1 MAGQS
6 PISISPEISSTASST
21 TQAQKLEMRKLM
33 KISQVNLT
41 PIAITDPPLLNAAGL
56 HAPYA
61 LRTIIEIVTDDNIY
75 GLGEVPGSVGT
86 TKALEDAREVLIGK
100 DPFQLNAI
108 AAGLHERF
116 GEEGASARGA
126 TPWDQ
131 RRIVHVCS
139 AVEVAC
145 FDIMGK
151 VTGRPVCDL
160 LGGRARDRVDFSAYL
175 FYKYEG
181 AGGALAFG
189 TDPKAT
195 GWAAARQKAALDP
208 DGVVAEAKAMCDEYG
223 FKSIKL
229 KGGVM
234 PPDEEADA
242 MLALQKAFGPGTPLR
257 LDPNAIWNVET
268 SIRVGKR
275 LEGVLEYYED
285 PTRGQQQMGEV
296 GRAVKIPLATN
307 MCTTSFDDIPGA
319 IQHHSEDIIL
329 SDHHFW
335 GGLRASVE
343 LARICRTF
351 GRGLSM
357 HSNSHVGIS
366 LAAMAHLA
374 AATPN
379 LTYAC
384 DTHYPW
390 QSEEVLVGGRIP
402 FDDGAV
408 VISNEPGL
416 GIELDRAALA
426 KLHQQYLDAGLTER
440 NDEIEMQ
447 KVVPGWKFMAQR
459 W

>member
-1 MAGQS
+1 
-6 PISISPEISSTASST
+6 
-21 TQAQKLEMRKLM
+21 M
-33 KISQVNLT
+33 KITDVKIT
-41 PIAITDPPLLNAAGL
+41 PIAISDPPLLNAAGL
-56 HAPYA
+56 HAPFA
-61 LRTIIEIVTDDNIY
+61 LRTIIEIVSDDNIY
-75 GLGEVPGSVGT
+75 GLGEVPGSVAT
-86 TKALEDAREVLIGK
+86 TKALGEAREVLIGK
-100 DPFQLNAI
+100 DPFNLNLI
-108 AAGLHERF
+108 QAALHDRF
-116 GEEGASARGA
+116 GEEGAAARGQA
-126 TPWDQ
+126 PWDS
-131 RRIVHVCS
+131 RRIVHVFS

-145 FDIMGK
+145 FDLMGK
-151 VTGRPVCDL
+151 AIGRPVVDL
-160 LGGRARDRVDFSAYL
+160 LGGRVRDRVDFSAYL

-181 AGGALAFG
+181 AGGKLGFG
-189 TDPKAT
+189 TDPNAT

-208 DGVVAEAKAMCDEYG
+208 QGIVAQAKAMCDAFG

-242 MLALQKAFGPGTPLR
+242 MVALHEAFGPGTPLR
-257 LDPNAIWNVET
+257 LDPNAIWNVDT
-268 SIRVGKR
+268 SIRIGKR
-275 LEGVLEYYED
+275 LEGILEYYED
-285 PTRGQQQMGEV
+285 PTRGQENMGKV
-296 GRAVKIPLATN
+296 GRAVNIPLATN
-307 MCTTSFDDIPGA
+307 MCTTSFANIPGS

-343 LARICRTF
+343 LARICSTF

-390 QSEEVLVGGRIP
+390 QYEEVVKGGRLQ
-402 FDDGAV
+402 FDDGAFV
-408 VISNEPGL
+408 VTNEPGL
-416 GIELDRAALA
+416 GVELDRDALA
-426 KLHQQYLDAGLTER
+426 TLHQQYLDCGLTER

-447 KVVPGWKFMAQR
+447 KVVPGWTFQATR

>member
-1 MAGQS
+1 MH
-6 PISISPEISSTASST
+6 ITDMHI
-21 TQAQKLEMRKLM
+21 
-33 KISQVNLT
+33 T

-61 LRTIIEIVTDDNIY
+61 LRIIVELVTNDNIY
-75 GLGEVPGSVGT
+75 GLGEVPGSIET
-86 TKALEDAREVLIGK
+86 EEALKAAREAVIGK

-108 AAGLHERF
+108 DAAIRARF
-116 GEEGASARGA
+116 SPETSASRGEA
-126 TPWDQ
+126 PWDQ
-131 RRIVHVCS
+131 RRLVHVLS

-145 FDIMGK
+145 FDLMGK
-151 VTGRPVCDL
+151 AVGRPVVDL
-160 LGGRARDRVDFSAYL
+160 LGGKARDHVPFSAYL

-181 AGGALAFG
+181 AGGPLGFG
-189 TDPKAT
+189 TDPNAT

-208 DGVVAEAKAMCDEYG
+208 EGVVAQAQAMCKEFG

-229 KGGVM
+229 KGGVFE
-234 PPDEEADA
+234 PAQEVAA
-242 MLALQKAFGPGTPLR
+242 MYALQEAFGKDVPLR
-257 LDPNAIWNVET
+257 LDPNAIWHVET
-268 SIRVGKR
+268 AIEWGRK

-285 PTRGQQQMGEV
+285 PTRGQENMAKVAQ
-296 GRAVKIPLATN
+296 AVNIPLATN
-307 MCTTSFDDIPGA
+307 MCTTSFDDMPGSVRLN
-319 IQHHSEDIIL
+319 SEAIIL

-335 GGLRASVE
+335 GGLRAS
-343 LARICRTF
+343 LALAKMCQTF

-366 LAAMAHLA
+366 LAAMTHLA

-390 QSEEVLVGGRIP
+390 QSEEVIVGGRIK
-402 FDDGAV
+402 FEDGSVAV
-408 VISNEPGL
+408 SNEPGL
-416 GIELDRAALA
+416 GIELDRDALA
-426 KLHQQYLDAGLTER
+426 KLHEQYKACGLLRR

-447 KVVPGWKFMAQR
+447 KVQPDWKFEATR

>member
-1 MAGQS
+1 MH
-6 PISISPEISSTASST
+6 ITDMHI
-21 TQAQKLEMRKLM
+21 M
-33 KISQVNLT
+33 

-61 LRTIIEIVTDDNIY
+61 LRIIVELVTNDNIY
-75 GLGEVPGSVGT
+75 GLGEVPGSIET
-86 TKALEDAREVLIGK
+86 EEALKAAREAVIGK

-108 AAGLHERF
+108 DAAIRARF
-116 GEEGASARGA
+116 SPETSASRGEA
-126 TPWDQ
+126 PWDQ
-131 RRIVHVCS
+131 RRLVHVLS

-145 FDIMGK
+145 FDLMGK
-151 VTGRPVCDL
+151 AVGRPVVDL
-160 LGGRARDRVDFSAYL
+160 LGGKARDHVPFSAYL

-181 AGGALAFG
+181 AGGPLGFG
-189 TDPKAT
+189 TDPNAT

-208 DGVVAEAKAMCDEYG
+208 EGVVAQAQAMCKEFG

-229 KGGVM
+229 KGGVFE
-234 PPDEEADA
+234 PAQEVAA
-242 MLALQKAFGPGTPLR
+242 MYALQEAFGKDVPLR
-257 LDPNAIWNVET
+257 LDPNAIWHVET
-268 SIRVGKR
+268 AIEWGRK

-285 PTRGQQQMGEV
+285 PTRGQENMAKVAQ
-296 GRAVKIPLATN
+296 AVNIPLATN
-307 MCTTSFDDIPGA
+307 MCTTSFDDMPGSVRLN
-319 IQHHSEDIIL
+319 SEAIIL

-335 GGLRASVE
+335 GGLRAS
-343 LARICRTF
+343 LALAKMCQTF

-366 LAAMAHLA
+366 LAAMTHLA

-390 QSEEVLVGGRIP
+390 QSEEVIVGGRIK
-402 FDDGAV
+402 FEDGSVAV
-408 VISNEPGL
+408 SNEPGL
-416 GIELDRAALA
+416 GIELDRDALA
-426 KLHQQYLDAGLTER
+426 KLHEQYKACGLLRR

-447 KVVPGWKFMAQR
+447 KVQPDWKFEATR